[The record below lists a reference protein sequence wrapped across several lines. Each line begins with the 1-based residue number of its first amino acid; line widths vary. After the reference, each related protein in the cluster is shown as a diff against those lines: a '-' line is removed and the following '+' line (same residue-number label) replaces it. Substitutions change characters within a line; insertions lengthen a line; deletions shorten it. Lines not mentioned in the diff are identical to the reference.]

1 VIREMLTSNI
11 WLKIASLVLAFI
23 LWFFVVMSVHTD
35 IIIDVPVKFINRPP
49 DMEMMDGGR
58 TVRLG
63 IEGQER
69 VLTALSQN
77 DISVVIDLGEAKAGK
92 NFFSLSRED
101 ISMPGMLKLKSI
113 SPQTLSLVLEE
124 RLKKA
129 VSVKPVVV
137 GLPDEGYS
145 VDGII
150 INPERVIVEGP
161 ESLIKRIKSVK
172 TEPIDVTGICESLR
186 VSALLDIT
194 EPNLTTDIREVEITI
209 AVKKTR

>member
-172 TEPIDVTGICESLR
+172 TEPIDVTGIFESLR